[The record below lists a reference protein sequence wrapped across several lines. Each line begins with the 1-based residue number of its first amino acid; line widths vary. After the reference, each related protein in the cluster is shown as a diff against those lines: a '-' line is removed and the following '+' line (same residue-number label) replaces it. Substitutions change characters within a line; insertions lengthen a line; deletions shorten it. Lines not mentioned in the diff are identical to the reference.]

1 MRKLLLVV
9 ALVALSVAA
18 NAQYRIDKVMSA
30 GRSAL
35 YYEDYVLAMQYF
47 NRIIS
52 SRPGL
57 YEAWYLRGLAKF
69 HLDDYKGANSDAT
82 EAIERNPYID
92 KIFELRAVARLN
104 LLDYQGALTDFSKA
118 RSINPDNR
126 DYWYNRAYCNYQL
139 HNDTLAEQQLDTIT
153 QHWRNF
159 AEAYGLRAD
168 LSLRTGDTLA
178 ATYWLDR
185 SLEANSYN
193 GRLWATLG
201 RLQLLRGQWAQADSS
216 LSQSIHFSPS
226 VAGSYVNRGTA
237 RWHEGN
243 HSGALQDFD
252 KAIDL
257 SPGNQEALYNRA
269 VAYRRMGRQ
278 HASAGE
284 LARMS
289 APSDKSVYSGGML
302 VAAVETASQQS
313 ANSQL
318 AQGRPA
324 TADYRRDLMPMA
336 TLHLVNADGGRWLR
350 QITTFSSDY
359 IVYQGSASD
368 KLNEQQSRQLFLT
381 IDTLSLAISK
391 TARIADA
398 KGSLLLRAVAYADA
412 QDYSSAINDLQVYLS
427 IDSTLSE
434 AYAERA
440 FCRLRQAEYEGSDI
454 TTNRL
459 IASVVEQDLL
469 NSAALTSDKAVAYY
483 NLGTFYALMDNRQQA
498 IDAFDRALRANPALA
513 EAWLNRGVARL
524 GSSDRAAAVADIEQA
539 DALGLP
545 EARTLLARL
554 VRER

>member
-1 MRKLLLVV
+1 M
-9 ALVALSVAA
+9 ALSAAA

-69 HLDDYKGANSDAT
+69 HLDDYKGANADAT

-104 LLDYQGALTDFSKA
+104 LSDYQGALADFSRA
-118 RSINPDNR
+118 RGINPDNR
-126 DYWYNRAYCNYQL
+126 DYWYNRAYCNYRL
-139 HNDTLAEQQLDTIT
+139 HNDTLAEQQIDTIT
-153 QHWRNF
+153 MRWSNF

-168 LSLRTGDTLA
+168 ISLRTGDTLA
-178 ATYWLDR
+178 ATRWLDR
-185 SLEANSYN
+185 SLQSNPYN

-269 VAYRRMGRQ
+269 VAYRRMGKQ
-278 HASAGE
+278 HATAGE
-284 LARMS
+284 LARLS
-289 APSDKSVYSGGML
+289 SPSGKSVYSGGML
-302 VAAVETASQQS
+302 VAAVESASQQS

-318 AQGRPA
+318 AQGRQ
-324 TADYRRDLMPMA
+324 TTTDYRRDLLPMA
-336 TLHLVNADGGRWLR
+336 TLHLVKADSGRWQR
-350 QITTFSSDY
+350 QITTFSHDY
-359 IVYQGSASD
+359 VVYEGSASD
-368 KLNEQQSRQLFLT
+368 KLDERQSRQLFLT
-381 IDTLSLAISK
+381 IDTLSIAISK
-391 TARIADA
+391 TPRIADA

-427 IDSTLSE
+427 VDSTLAE

-469 NSAALTSDKAVAYY
+469 NSAALSTDKAVAYY
-483 NLGTFYALMDNRQQA
+483 NLGTFYALMDDRQQA
-498 IDAFDRALRANPALA
+498 IEAFDRALRVNPAMA

-524 GSSDRAAAVADIEQA
+524 GSSDRASAVADIEQA
-539 DALGLP
+539 DALGLS

-554 VRER
+554 VRERQQ

>member
-1 MRKLLLVV
+1 M
-9 ALVALSVAA
+9 AISVAA

-57 YEAWYLRGLAKF
+57 YEAWYLRGLAKY
-69 HLDDYKGANSDAT
+69 HLDDYKGANADAT

-92 KIFELRAVARLN
+92 KIFELRAVARLS
-104 LLDYQGALTDFSKA
+104 LLDYQGALADFTQA
-118 RSINPDNR
+118 RNINPQNR

-139 HNDTLAEQQLDTIT
+139 RNDTLAEQQLDTIT
-153 QHWRNF
+153 LHWRNF

-168 LSLRTGDTLA
+168 ISLRSGDTLS
-178 ATYWLDR
+178 ATRWLDR
-185 SLEANSYN
+185 SLESSPYN

-201 RLQLLRGQWAQADSS
+201 RLQLLRRQWAQADSS

-237 RWHEGN
+237 RWNEGN
-243 HSGALQDFD
+243 RSGALQDFD

-257 SPGNQEALYNRA
+257 SPGNQEALYNRNM
-269 VAYRRMGRQ
+269 AYRLMGR
-278 HASAGE
+278 HNISNGE

-289 APSDKSVYSGGML
+289 SPSAKSVLLGGML
-302 VAAVETASQQS
+302 VAAVESASQQS

-318 AQGRPA
+318 AQDRQ
-324 TADYRRDLMPMA
+324 TSADYRRDLMPMA
-336 TLHLVNADGGRWLR
+336 TLHLVNVEGGRWLR
-350 QITTFSSDY
+350 QITTLSPGY
-359 IVYQGSASD
+359 VVYQGSASD

-381 IDTLSLAISK
+381 IDTLSFAISK

-398 KGSLLLRAVAYADA
+398 KANLLLRAVAYADA

-427 IDSTLSE
+427 VDSTLAE

-440 FCRLRQAEYEGSDI
+440 FCRLRQAEYEGNDI
-454 TTNRL
+454 TTNRM

-469 NSAALTSDKAVAYY
+469 NGAALSADKAVAYY
-483 NLGTFYALMDNRQQA
+483 NLGTFYALMDDRQRA
-498 IDAFDRALRANPALA
+498 IEAFDRALQANPAMA

-524 GSSDRAAAVADIEQA
+524 GSSDRASGVADIEQA

-554 VRER
+554 VR